1 MVREEACNA
10 VLVASQGLAMSFGG
24 GGGSPPNTVRTTQ
37 HAAKR
42 LVAHLGPQRI
52 RSSGDEFEASRAPT
66 VGTFRSNGFIVE
78 YLVLIRLQPHE
89 LGTLWTGSDLR

>member
-10 VLVASQGLAMSFGG
+10 VLVVSEQCAISFGG
-24 GGGSPPNTVRTTQ
+24 GWSTSIAARTTQ
-37 HAAKR
+37 HSAKR

-52 RSSGDEFEASRAPT
+52 RSSGDEFEASSAPT
-66 VGTFRSNGFIVE
+66 VGTLRSNGFIVE

-89 LGTLWTGSDLR
+89 LGTLWTGPDLR

>member
-1 MVREEACNA
+1 MAREEVCNA
-10 VLVASQGLAMSFGG
+10 VLAVAEQCAMSFGG
-24 GGGSPPNTVRTTQ
+24 SDLQYTARTTQ
-37 HAAKR
+37 HSAKQ

-52 RSSGDEFEASRAPT
+52 RSSGDEFEASSAPT

>member
-1 MVREEACNA
+1 MAREEACNA
-10 VLVASQGLAMSFGG
+10 VLAVAEQCAMSIGRG
-24 GGGSPPNTVRTTQ
+24 WSPPNTARTTQ
-37 HAAKR
+37 PSAKQ

-52 RSSGDEFEASRAPT
+52 RSSGDEFEASSAPT